1 MCNFYAD
8 VSFQLLWVNT
18 GENDYWMY
26 GKGVQFHKK
35 LPDCLPKWLHY
46 SASPPTMNQSFC
58 CSTSS
63 LAFGVVLDFG
73 HPNRFVVI
81 FHCFLHNTYG
91 EHLFIYLFATCIFSL
106 VGCLNISS
114 PFFILYFFVFML
126 FNFRIYLYTIL
137 QKHFIRFVFY
147 KYFLPAGSLYF
158 HSNIVLCRAEI
169 LNINC
174 NPICWCFSFM
184 GYASGVVP
192 KRSSPNQK
200 CRPFPMLSSKSFIVL
215 CSTFRSMMHFE
226 FIFGKSINL
235 YLGSLCVCG
244 CGFPVVPIPFVERSI
259 LPQLNFLFPFVK
271 H

>member
-91 EHLFIYLFATCIFSL
+91 EHLFIYLFAICIFSL

-114 PFFILYFFVFML
+114 PLFVLYFFFSCCSILGFLCIL
-126 FNFRIYLYTIL
+126 FYRNIL
-137 QKHFIRFVFY
+137 SDLCFTNIFS
-147 KYFLPAGSLYF
+147 LPAVCICILTVSY
-158 HSNIVLCRAEI
+158 AE
-169 LNINC
+169 
-174 NPICWCFSFM
+174 
-184 GYASGVVP
+184 
-192 KRSSPNQK
+192 QK
-200 CRPFPMLSSKSFIVL
+200 F
-215 CSTFRSMMHFE
+215 
-226 FIFGKSINL
+226 
-235 YLGSLCVCG
+235 
-244 CGFPVVPIPFVERSI
+244 
-259 LPQLNFLFPFVK
+259 
-271 H
+271 